1 MSTRRSFIKQ
11 VAASTA
17 TLSVMP
23 VSTPLFAQTSRPLQ
37 ISLAQWSLN
46 RAFKV
51 GELKAVDFAAITR
64 NTYQLDAVEYVA
76 SFYQEQ
82 KNNTG
87 FWVDMLQRSD
97 TEGVRNLLIMVDEE
111 GDLGDPDGNA
121 RSKAVENHYGW
132 VDAAKTIGCHSIRVN
147 AFGTGG
153 RSVVKSALVEGMG
166 RLCEYGE
173 QAGIN
178 ILIENHGLYS
188 SEADFMVQVIQ
199 EVDSPFMGT
208 LPDFGNWCTT
218 EKWGGTRDDSCEHA
232 YDMVEGVSAFMPYAK
247 GVSAKSYDFD
257 ESGNQPRIDYSEILK
272 VVKDAGYQGYV
283 GIEYEGE
290 NLSEP
295 NGILAT
301 KALLER
307 VWANLD

>member
-11 VAASTA
+11 AAASTA

-23 VSTPLFAQTSRPLQ
+23 ISTPLFAQTSTPLQ

-46 RAFKV
+46 RAFKA
-51 GELKAVDFAAITR
+51 GELKALDFAAITR
-64 NTYQLDAVEYVA
+64 NTYELDAVEYVA

-82 KNNTG
+82 KNNPD
-87 FWVDMLQRSD
+87 FWANMLQRSD
-97 TEGVRNLLIMVDEE
+97 AEGIKNLLIMVDEE
-111 GDLGDPDGNA
+111 GDLGNPESNA
-121 RSKAVENHYGW
+121 RSKAIENHYGW
-132 VDAAKTIGCHSIRVN
+132 VDAAKAIGCHSIRVN
-147 AFGTGG
+147 AFGTGE
-153 RSVVKSALVEGMG
+153 RTIIKAALVEGMG
-166 RLCEYGE
+166 RLCEYGG

-188 SEADFMVQVIQ
+188 SEADFIVDVIR

-232 YDMVEGVSAFMPYAK
+232 YDMVEGVKAFMPYAK

-257 ESGNQPRIDYSEILK
+257 EGGGQPRIDYKNILK
-272 VVKDAGYQGYV
+272 VVQDAGYHGYI
-283 GIEYEGE
+283 GIEYEGDD
-290 NLSEP
+290 LSEP
-295 NGILAT
+295 DGIMAT
-301 KALLER
+301 KKLIEK
-307 VWANLD
+307 VWEDLD